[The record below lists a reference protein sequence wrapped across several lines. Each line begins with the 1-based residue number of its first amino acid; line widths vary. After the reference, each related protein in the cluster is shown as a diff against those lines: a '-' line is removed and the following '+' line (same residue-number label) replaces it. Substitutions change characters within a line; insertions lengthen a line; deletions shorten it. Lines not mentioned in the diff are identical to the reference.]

1 METLDVI
8 EMGVA
13 INQTRGE
20 VLVFRL
26 DNFCLG
32 TRKVAQVG
40 TQGDNPFPS
49 NRDAPPLQEFP
60 TVDVDQRA
68 TPNDQV
74 CRAICF
80 LSLVESLAQPN
91 PSPRKK
97 TPGPESNFSGPGV
110 GPSVEHPDQTVQF
123 PASALV
129 I

>member
-1 METLDVI
+1 
-8 EMGVA
+8 MGVT

-20 VLVFRL
+20 VLALRF
-26 DNFCLG
+26 DNFCFG

-40 TQGDNPFPS
+40 TQGNNPFPS
-49 NRDAPPLQEFP
+49 NRNPPPLEQVP
-60 TVDVDQRA
+60 TVNVDQRA

-80 LSLVESLAQPN
+80 LSLVECLAQPH
-91 PSPRKK
+91 PSLRKK